1 MVDVRSM
8 SGRRAVDERSMV
20 AFEFEER
27 ACHAVTWDT
36 GISDQRMKQL
46 QRSANVRTSLWR
58 ARKFDCMKEY
68 NYRRPLIT
76 Q

>member
-1 MVDVRSM
+1 
-8 SGRRAVDERSMV
+8 MV

-46 QRSANVRTSLWR
+46 KRSANVRTSLWR
-58 ARKFDCMKEY
+58 SSAQDQMVDAKTAYKNHDCTWKLKE
-68 NYRRPLIT
+68 NNVLVT
-76 Q
+76 